1 MKRLVAVLVPLVLA
15 GGALYLGFA
24 LATGTTSGGCP
35 TALLQGTLVEVD
47 GGLGVESV
55 PPGTVSRVSWPFG
68 YSVGDDGGR
77 LGLWRVFTVV
87 AHEGDRVSAGGG
99 SGVDDT
105 VFNACGPVTVDLVAP
120 TFELRQIPPAGTI
133 AP

>member
-1 MKRLVAVLVPLVLA
+1 
-15 GGALYLGFA
+15 
-24 LATGTTSGGCP
+24 
-35 TALLQGTLVEVD
+35 
-47 GGLGVESV
+47 
-55 PPGTVSRVSWPFG
+55 
-68 YSVGDDGGR
+68 
-77 LGLWRVFTVV
+77 
-87 AHEGDRVSAGGG
+87 VSAGGG